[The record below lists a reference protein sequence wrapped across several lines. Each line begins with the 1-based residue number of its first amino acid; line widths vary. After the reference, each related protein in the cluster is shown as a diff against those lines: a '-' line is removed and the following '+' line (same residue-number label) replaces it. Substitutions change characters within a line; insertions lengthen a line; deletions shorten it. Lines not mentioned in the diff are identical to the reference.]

1 MSARLARPRTTSVD
15 DSEFELVTVIPTDK
29 QNNGKL
35 VTPARSMDFEGDQ
48 IVVKQDFTVEL
59 GGNGKNYNNTTSL
72 PFV

>member
-15 DSEFELVTVIPTDK
+15 DSEFELVTVNPTDK

-59 GGNGKNYNNTTSL
+59 GGNGNNYNNTTSL